1 MEETDVKDPNLKQSL
16 ESATS
21 QISQLALS
29 NSPTG
34 VANLAA
40 VFLFPLFINYFQ
52 MGVTGAATATVVSQ
66 YIGSFLMI
74 WFLSK
79 RVILLP
85 PKFGDLKFGVYLKS
99 GGFLIGRTVAVLIT
113 MTIGTSMAARQGPL
127 AMAAHQICMQVWL
140 AVSLLT
146 DGLAASG
153 QVYTPRNAP
162 ILVRKLMCVLEDLE
176 DLSRLLI
183 GLITFWF
190 CHGSPILRRQGR
202 SGRTR
207 LAVRSEPTL
216 PATKKRP
223 ASSTEAPK
231 PKRHFFKKMGTVD
244 AAAKPS
250 VPKPST
256 PPAEGEEVPPQV
268 DTKRDFSAG
277 VVANEVAA
285 EQAEAADATTS
296 SKEDKGKGKEVE
308 APTDNASTSPAASPI
323 G

>member
-34 VANLAA
+34 KSSLNSIVGSDTANAG
-40 VFLFPLFINYFQ
+40 VDIDFLTFY
-52 MGVTGAATATVVSQ
+52 VCT
-66 YIGSFLMI
+66 LMI

-162 ILVRKLMCVLEDLE
+162 TSEEIDVVREQRAKCFT
-176 DLSRLLI
+176 RKYLL
-183 GLITFWF
+183 
-190 CHGSPILRRQGR
+190 
-202 SGRTR
+202 
-207 LAVRSEPTL
+207 LA
-216 PATKKRP
+216 
-223 ASSTEAPK
+223 
-231 PKRHFFKKMGTVD
+231 
-244 AAAKPS
+244 
-250 VPKPST
+250 
-256 PPAEGEEVPPQV
+256 
-268 DTKRDFSAG
+268 
-277 VVANEVAA
+277 
-285 EQAEAADATTS
+285 
-296 SKEDKGKGKEVE
+296 
-308 APTDNASTSPAASPI
+308 
-323 G
+323 

>member
-146 DGLAASG
+146 DRLAASG
-153 QVYTPRNAP
+153 QV
-162 ILVRKLMCVLEDLE
+162 
-176 DLSRLLI
+176 
-183 GLITFWF
+183 
-190 CHGSPILRRQGR
+190 
-202 SGRTR
+202 
-207 LAVRSEPTL
+207 
-216 PATKKRP
+216 
-223 ASSTEAPK
+223 
-231 PKRHFFKKMGTVD
+231 
-244 AAAKPS
+244 
-250 VPKPST
+250 
-256 PPAEGEEVPPQV
+256 
-268 DTKRDFSAG
+268 
-277 VVANEVAA
+277 
-285 EQAEAADATTS
+285 
-296 SKEDKGKGKEVE
+296 
-308 APTDNASTSPAASPI
+308 
-323 G
+323 

>member
-162 ILVRKLMCVLEDLE
+162 ILVRKLMWFVSNG
-176 DLSRLLI
+176 LS
-183 GLITFWF
+183 
-190 CHGSPILRRQGR
+190 
-202 SGRTR
+202 
-207 LAVRSEPTL
+207 VL
-216 PATKKRP
+216 PASIYYWLER
-223 ASSTEAPK
+223 A
-231 PKRHFFKKMGTVD
+231 
-244 AAAKPS
+244 
-250 VPKPST
+250 
-256 PPAEGEEVPPQV
+256 
-268 DTKRDFSAG
+268 
-277 VVANEVAA
+277 
-285 EQAEAADATTS
+285 
-296 SKEDKGKGKEVE
+296 
-308 APTDNASTSPAASPI
+308 
-323 G
+323 